1 MVATICNSGL
11 NVQAVAHAGRS
22 SMLVAVVALEA
33 VLAGLALGL
42 YLLPHVT
49 AICLCVAPDFSAY
62 GRF

>member
-22 SMLVAVVALEA
+22 SMSVAEVALEA

-42 YLLPHVT
+42 CLLPHVT
-49 AICLCVAPDFSAY
+49 AICLCVVPDFSAHS
-62 GRF
+62 RF